1 LLCSKR
7 LLSSLLILLF
17 AVTLPSQSLF
27 TRKSLILSPSE
38 TSYKIAESPLIHH
51 SESIK
56 ADSLKLIHGLDYLL
70 DYENGLLRLIRM
82 PETEQLQIEY
92 ILVPTNLHKPVQLY
106 EIQPASDSL
115 FARIVRKPKVLFN
128 PDGKWR

>member
-1 LLCSKR
+1 M
-7 LLSSLLILLF
+7 
-17 AVTLPSQSLF
+17 
-27 TRKSLILSPSE
+27 
-38 TSYKIAESPLIHH
+38 IHH